1 MFVILVA
8 MEKEAKYIDCP
19 NAKVIVTG
27 IGLVN
32 VIKTLSDKLAS
43 GELKLTDKL
52 INVGYAG
59 SNQYEVG
66 DIIAIDKTQ
75 RFCPSATIEEPVF
88 ELKHFLMLNK
98 IEGIDTCFTVDDFC
112 NEVINEIPVIDMELF
127 YIKAM
132 GFTNLYA
139 FKIISDN
146 LNYVGYEKFEAKESW
161 GRMNDILNGILSM

>member
-1 MFVILVA
+1 MFVILAA

-27 IGLVN
+27 IGVIN
-32 VIKTLSDKLAS
+32 VIKTLADKLAS

-75 RFCPSATIEEPVF
+75 RLCPSATIEEPVF
-88 ELKHFLMLNK
+88 ELNHFPMENK
-98 IEGIDTCFTVDDFC
+98 IEGTGTCFTADDFC
-112 NEVINEIPVIDMELF
+112 NEIINEIPAVDMELY

-132 GFTNLYA
+132 GFTNLCS

-146 LNYVGYEKFEAKESW
+146 LNYVGYEKFKAEEAW
-161 GRMNDILNGILSM
+161 IRMNKLLDEAINK